1 MITINLEKIME
12 RTYKKIDMDTAVSM
26 LKDHQL
32 WLSSGGKEGKQ
43 AVFTGYDLIGLDSDY
58 AEARYVV
65 PPFWE
70 KDLSKID
77 LSYSNLSGL
86 YFRDVNLSQADFR
99 GANLKNTHFYWAILF
114 DADFSGADIS
124 EANIEESS
132 LVQANLTK
140 ADLFKT
146 GITYSYLENANL
158 QDANCQETNFR
169 NTQLQGANLHGA
181 NFHSADFG
189 GATIE
194 ENQLIHIRFAENID
208 FDIVKVENE
217 SLKNQISLFEDKIQL
232 LQKGLEQTQSESNSR
247 GNQEEIDKLQKQIK
261 QIEEEKNQSLED
273 LKKSL
278 KLQWRNQIQYA
289 RNSLAHALKNTDNQI
304 KNNENTACW
313 FKRLG
318 IALFIIT
325 IILLLIFSIFV
336 LCAPDSFL
344 TQNFNILFYTFPIIT
359 LMLIGT
365 TCLRH
370 QKNLLGE
377 VRHFSN
383 MKHQIELCSGLLEAS
398 QHAAASFNNPE
409 KADEYV
415 QETFTQIRNRLLNS
429 QYLPDNSSADK
440 QSDNDF
446 GSDKVLDLLNKI
458 ADLSGKKSMGN

>member
-1 MITINLEKIME
+1 ME
-12 RTYKKIDMDTAVSM
+12 QTYKKIDMDTAVSM

-43 AVFTGYDLIGLDSDY
+43 AVFTGYDLSGLDSDY
-58 AEARYVV
+58 AEARYIV

-70 KDLSKID
+70 KNLSKID

-86 YFRDVNLSQADFR
+86 YFREVNLSQADFR
-99 GANLKNTHFYWAILF
+99 GANLKNTHFYWATLF

-169 NTQLQGANLHGA
+169 STQLQGANLHGA

-232 LQKGLEQTQSESNSR
+232 LRKGLEHTQSEFNSR
-247 GNQEEIDKLQKQIK
+247 ENQEEIDKLQKQIK

-415 QETFTQIRNRLLNS
+415 QETFTQIQNRLLNS

-440 QSDNDF
+440 QSENDL

-458 ADLSGKKSMGN
+458 ADLSGKKTMGN

>member
-1 MITINLEKIME
+1 ME
-12 RTYKKIDMDTAVSM
+12 QTYKKIDMDTAISM

-43 AVFTGYDLIGLDSDY
+43 AVFTGYDLSGLDSDY
-58 AEARYVV
+58 AEARYIV

-70 KDLSKID
+70 KNLSKID

-86 YFRDVNLSQADFR
+86 YFREVNLSQADFR
-99 GANLKNTHFYWAILF
+99 GANLKNTHFYWATLF

-440 QSDNDF
+440 QSENDL

-458 ADLSGKKSMGN
+458 ADLSGKKTMGN

>member
-1 MITINLEKIME
+1 ME
-12 RTYKKIDMDTAVSM
+12 QTYKKIDMETVVSM

-43 AVFTGYDLIGLDSDY
+43 AVFTGYDLSGLDSDY
-58 AEARYVV
+58 AEARYIV

-70 KDLSKID
+70 KNLSKID

-86 YFRDVNLSQADFR
+86 YFREVNLSQADFR
-99 GANLKNTHFYWAILF
+99 GANLKNTHFYWATLF

-169 NTQLQGANLHGA
+169 STQLQGANLHGA

-232 LQKGLEQTQSESNSR
+232 LRKGLEHTQSEFNSR
-247 GNQEEIDKLQKQIK
+247 ENQEEIDKLQKQIK

-429 QYLPDNSSADK
+429 QYLPDNSSEDK

-458 ADLSGKKSMGN
+458 VDFSSKKSMGN

>member
-1 MITINLEKIME
+1 
-12 RTYKKIDMDTAVSM
+12 MDTAISM

-43 AVFTGYDLIGLDSDY
+43 AVFTGYDLSGLDSDY
-58 AEARYVV
+58 AEARYIV

-70 KDLSKID
+70 KNLSKID

-86 YFRDVNLSQADFR
+86 YFREVNLSQADFR
-99 GANLKNTHFYWAILF
+99 GANLKNTHFYWATLF

-169 NTQLQGANLHGA
+169 STQLQGANLHGA

-232 LQKGLEQTQSESNSR
+232 LQKELEQTQSESNSR
-247 GNQEEIDKLQKQIK
+247 ENQEEIDKLQKQIK

-440 QSDNDF
+440 QSENDL

-458 ADLSGKKSMGN
+458 ADLSGKKTMGN

>member
-1 MITINLEKIME
+1 ME
-12 RTYKKIDMDTAVSM
+12 QTYKKIDMDTAVSM

-43 AVFTGYDLIGLDSDY
+43 AVFTGYDLSGLDSDY
-58 AEARYVV
+58 AEARYIV

-70 KDLSKID
+70 KNLSKID

-86 YFRDVNLSQADFR
+86 YFREVNLSQADFR
-99 GANLKNTHFYWAILF
+99 GANLKNTHFYWATLF

-169 NTQLQGANLHGA
+169 STQLQGANLHGA

-232 LQKGLEQTQSESNSR
+232 LRKGLEHTQSEFNSR
-247 GNQEEIDKLQKQIK
+247 ENQEEIDKLQKQIK

-429 QYLPDNSSADK
+429 QYLPDNSSEDK

-446 GSDKVLDLLNKI
+446 GSDKVLDLLTKI
-458 ADLSGKKSMGN
+458 VDFSSKKSMGN

>member
-1 MITINLEKIME
+1 ME
-12 RTYKKIDMDTAVSM
+12 QTYKKIDMDTAVSM

-43 AVFTGYDLIGLDSDY
+43 AVFTGYDLSGLDSDY
-58 AEARYVV
+58 AEARYIV

-70 KDLSKID
+70 KNLSKID

-86 YFRDVNLSQADFR
+86 YFREVNLSQADFR
-99 GANLKNTHFYWAILF
+99 GANLKNTHFYWATLF

-169 NTQLQGANLHGA
+169 STQLQGANLHGA

-232 LQKGLEQTQSESNSR
+232 LRKGLEHTQSEFNSR
-247 GNQEEIDKLQKQIK
+247 ENQEEIDKLQKQIK

-365 TCLRH
+365 ICLRH

-429 QYLPDNSSADK
+429 QYLPDNSSEDK

-458 ADLSGKKSMGN
+458 VDFSSKKSMGN

>member
-1 MITINLEKIME
+1 ME

-43 AVFTGYDLIGLDSDY
+43 AVFTGYDLSGLDSDY

>member
-1 MITINLEKIME
+1 ME
-12 RTYKKIDMDTAVSM
+12 QTYKKIDMDTAISM

-43 AVFTGYDLIGLDSDY
+43 AVFTGYDLSGLDSDY
-58 AEARYVV
+58 AEARYIV

-70 KDLSKID
+70 KNLSKID

-86 YFRDVNLSQADFR
+86 YFREVNLSQADFR
-99 GANLKNTHFYWAILF
+99 GANLKNTHFYWATLF

-169 NTQLQGANLHGA
+169 STQLQGANLHGA

-232 LQKGLEQTQSESNSR
+232 LQKELEQTQSESNSR
-247 GNQEEIDKLQKQIK
+247 ENQEEIDKLQKQIK

-440 QSDNDF
+440 QSENDL

-458 ADLSGKKSMGN
+458 ADLSGKKTMGN